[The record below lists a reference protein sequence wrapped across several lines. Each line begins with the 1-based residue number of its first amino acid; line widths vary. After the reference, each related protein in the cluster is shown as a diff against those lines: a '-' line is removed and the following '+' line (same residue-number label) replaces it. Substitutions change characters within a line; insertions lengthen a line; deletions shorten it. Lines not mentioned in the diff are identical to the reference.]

1 MQIFVLSFT
10 LWPLR
15 SRAGLFLFFFFFLI
29 KKKGLCDQLYRPL
42 PLISSKMLDEIN
54 KLLTFQCTAKHMTLR
69 KFKKTGKRTQP
80 EAAARALT
88 LLLAKLDNCHLLPAV
103 LNGVVADTADLSA
116 RESFAWLK
124 NAALKGTWVLL
135 EALVEEARMLEFS
148 NTVEALEAEGAVLA
162 RTLAL
167 LEPACAMASENM
179 AEQLLLFERIK
190 RARDYEAAFAAF
202 RALSLPK
209 GPQKK

>member
-1 MQIFVLSFT
+1 
-10 LWPLR
+10 
-15 SRAGLFLFFFFFLI
+15 
-29 KKKGLCDQLYRPL
+29 
-42 PLISSKMLDEIN
+42 MLDEIN
-54 KLLTFQCTAKHMTLR
+54 KLLTFQCTATNMTLR

-88 LLLAKLDNCHLLPAV
+88 MLLAKLDNCHYVPAV
-103 LNGVVADTADLSA
+103 LDGVVADTAHLSV

-148 NTVEALEAEGAVLA
+148 NTVEALEAEAAALA
-162 RTLAL
+162 HTHAL
-167 LEPACAMASENM
+167 LGPTCAMAAENM
-179 AEQLLLFERIK
+179 AEQQLLLERIK
-190 RARDYEAAFAAF
+190 RARDYDVVFAIF

-209 GPQKK
+209 APKKKRKVPKV